1 MGGKNEETSTT
12 SLLLAMGHLNAEVQ
26 KALGADETVRVVTM
40 AAVAGVRGTA
50 FDVVVGADGQQ
61 LSKSPKGLWLSTVIK
76 AVPWKLRR
84 AVKFGPTSAG
94 LVRYVRRKPVR
105 IGAR

>member
-1 MGGKNEETSTT
+1 MGGKNEEASTT

-50 FDVVVGADGQQ
+50 FDVVVGADGQTVVQ
-61 LSKSPKGLWLSTVIK
+61 VSEGLV
-76 AVPWKLRR
+76 AVDSDQSG
-84 AVKFGPTSAG
+84 AVEVAPGRKFGRPAPGWCGTCG
-94 LVRYVRRKPVR
+94 GNP
-105 IGAR
+105 